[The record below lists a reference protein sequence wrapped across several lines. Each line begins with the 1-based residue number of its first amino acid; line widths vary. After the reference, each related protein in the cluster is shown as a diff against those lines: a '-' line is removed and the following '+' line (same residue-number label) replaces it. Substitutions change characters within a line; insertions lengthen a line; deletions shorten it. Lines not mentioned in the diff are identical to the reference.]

1 MSENTSSNPAAA
13 SVPEAATTGRTDEAF
28 VAEFTRALLDAPWW
42 WQAAG
47 RTEEEWHRDQRRRA
61 IAHKCPAL
69 IHDQPIYCEMHVGD
83 VQADGLARCA
93 EPWIAHVLRPT
104 GDPDKPWQDTG
115 QRERVTVDA

>member
-1 MSENTSSNPAAA
+1 MTSHLPSRPASCAGAGAPSN
-13 SVPEAATTGRTDEAF
+13 ERTTEAF

-47 RTEEEWHRDQRRRA
+47 RTEDEWHRDQRRKA
-61 IAHKCPAL
+61 IARKCPAL

-115 QRERVTVDA
+115 RRERVAAHA